1 MGAPIGANYKT
12 FLYRS
17 KDGMIK
23 DFKLQI
29 LISVVVLKKRRNEH
43 KNTTSSFLYN
53 NLKLKKN
60 GRR

>member
-23 DFKLQI
+23 DFKLKI
-29 LISVVVLKKRRNEH
+29 LISVVVVVFFKGRNEH
-43 KNTTSSFLYN
+43 KNTTSSFFIII
-53 NLKLKKN
+53 
-60 GRR
+60 